1 MHNSL
6 NNFGLTC
13 RKGKKQ
19 MTLYYYFV
27 VKGVVHKINSGVKTY
42 HVDLK
47 KWSVPDIEDE
57 LTLLR
62 FRTFVLSHWS
72 ELSVM
77 DWQQIVTYIGES
89 EMNPNPKPRTPKA
102 SNAIVEAFNRLYDKE
117 SSTYKTYET
126 YVNRYL
132 EYLKTVKGDSLDK
145 LKKEWLIY
153 FRSWLVEQGLGVS
166 TINDTVGCIC
176 RILNYGIVEEA
187 KYRKYGLERVVLTKI
202 KKKVAREDEKIKLIP
217 QSLID
222 SLMSYVPKNKRED
235 ECIKWFKL
243 LISTGLR
250 YSDVEKLIAGDYVDN
265 ENGTYSLKT
274 KKKSIYAH
282 VVVTDEIKQLISD
295 LQGSKLVSDYFN
307 RRLKIIVKSL
317 DNTTKVKFDVQKG
330 RSVHTEEKYLY
341 EVISAHYMRHTFITQ
356 RLAEGENIMTI
367 ARRVGHKDDAM
378 IRRVYGHLTM
388 EQDNEVFV
396 KKVGIRKKTL
406 PDVEVITP
414 EDLTNE
420 RKRYEELYDAV
431 QKGYGKEYLEG
442 NEIHDMLDQL
452 PDSDWD

>member
-1 MHNSL
+1 MKLHNSL
-6 NNFGLTC
+6 NTFGLTA
-13 RKGKKQ
+13 RRGKKQ

-27 VKGVVHKINSGVKTY
+27 VKGVVHKINSGIKTY
-42 HVDLK
+42 HVDVK
-47 KWSVPDIEDE
+47 SWHVPDVEDE

-72 ELSVM
+72 ELVVM
-77 DWQQIVTYIGES
+77 SWSQIVEFIGES
-89 EMNPNPKPRTPKA
+89 NMNPHPKARTPKA

-132 EYLKTVKGDSLDK
+132 AYLKTVKGDSLDK

-153 FRSWLVEQGLGVS
+153 FRSWLVEQNLSVA

-176 RILNYGIVEEA
+176 RILNVGIVEEA
-187 KYRKYGLERVVLTKI
+187 KYRRYNLERVVLTKI
-202 KKKVAREDEKIKLIP
+202 KKKVAKEDEKIKLIP
-217 QSLID
+217 QPLID
-222 SLMSYVPKNKRED
+222 SLMSYVPKNKKQD

-250 YSDVEKLIAGDYVDN
+250 YSDVEKLVCGEYIDN

-282 VVVTDEIKQLISD
+282 IVVSDEIKGLIRD
-295 LQGSKLVSDYFN
+295 LQGSKLDSDCFN
-307 RRLKIIVKSL
+307 RRLKKIVKVL
-317 DNTTKVKFDVQKG
+317 DDTTKVKFDVQKG

-341 EVISAHYMRHTFITQ
+341 EVISAHFTRHTFITQ

-367 ARRVGHKDDAM
+367 ARRVGHKDDTM

-396 KKVGIRKKTL
+396 KNVGINKKTL

-420 RKRYEELYDAV
+420 RSRYQELYDAV
-431 QKGYGKEYLEG
+431 QKG
-442 NEIHDMLDQL
+442 
-452 PDSDWD
+452 